1 MGKRKALLPLSMCI
15 SAVSEVTGMLTYVF
29 IWLIVKGFFD
39 THGNGT
45 PAETIPYAGWA
56 AGLAVGSVVLYYL
69 ALMCSHLAA
78 FRVESNL
85 RKEAM
90 RQIVRMPLGFFDLN
104 TSGKIRKVIDDNAGI
119 THSFLAHQM
128 PDLAGSVLVPLTAVI
143 LIFAFD
149 WKLGLVC
156 IIPVA
161 VAMFLM
167 GHLMNT
173 QGQPS
178 CVPTRIT
185 GRNEYG
191 SRRICQGH
199 TGHQGIP
206 TDHLLFQELP

>member
-1 MGKRKALLPLSMCI
+1 
-15 SAVSEVTGMLTYVF
+15 
-29 IWLIVKGFFD
+29 
-39 THGNGT
+39 
-45 PAETIPYAGWA
+45 
-56 AGLAVGSVVLYYL
+56 
-69 ALMCSHLAA
+69 MCSLLVA
-78 FRVESNL
+78 FRFESNL

-143 LIFAFD
+143 LIFTFD

-173 QGQPS
+173 QGQAFMRAYMTSLEEILPQS
-178 CVPTRIT
+178 AFFRIHKSFLVNLSHIDSIAK
-185 GRNEYG
+185 GRVFING
-191 SRRICQGH
+191 K
-199 TGHQGIP
+199 
-206 TDHLLFQELP
+206 ELPVSALRREELLQTVVYKNLISK

>member
-1 MGKRKALLPLSMCI
+1 MGNRKALLPLSMCI

-39 THGNGT
+39 THGNGI

-143 LIFAFD
+143 LIFTFD

-173 QGQPS
+173 QG
-178 CVPTRIT
+178 
-185 GRNEYG
+185 
-191 SRRICQGH
+191 
-199 TGHQGIP
+199 
-206 TDHLLFQELP
+206 